1 MNISWHHVVAY
12 ALTVF
17 ARAGFSQIRLTRAT
31 NTNMVVIS
39 AHEHTQAAHDA
50 IAALHIPNLIIM
62 DTEKLPKP
70 DLIMHIL
77 VSFFSIGVTLAV
89 FFFFVWLLRRIWP
102 DRPNQALEPT
112 ASRSNV

>member
-1 MNISWHHVVAY
+1 MNISWHHIVAY

-17 ARAGFSQIRLTRAT
+17 ARAGFSHFQLSRAT
-31 NTNMVVIS
+31 NMVMIS

-50 IAALHIPNLIIM
+50 VAALHIPNLIIV
-62 DTEKLPKP
+62 DTEKFPKP

-77 VSFFSIGVTLAV
+77 VSFFSIGATLAV

-102 DRPNQALEPT
+102 DRPNQALG
-112 ASRSNV
+112 R